1 MPYAIA
7 PSQSPSVAMPHGRE
21 PTPSVM
27 IAPPKWLSR
36 FVLLAGGLVLTLG
49 ITVMFAWHV
58 GNIAVIRVLPTA
70 TPMYYNT
77 ALNFV
82 LCGIG
87 LLAMVSGWNRLARLM
102 GSIVATLGGIILSE
116 HFFAVDF
123 GIDQALMTDWVR
135 FGSLPPGRMAIAAA
149 TGFTLSGASLLAMS
163 GSLTQRSPRRT
174 VLVGVAG
181 TVVATLGLIT
191 VGLYLTN
198 LMTAEGWGHIAQ
210 AMAVHTAAGL
220 VLVGVALMSWVWQ
233 TEKPRQNSLPLWLP
247 VVAGAS
253 VMTVV
258 LLLWQ
263 ALLVQQQ
270 EYPTAT
276 RTALPLVLLV
286 SGILMALFVMLTV
299 FLAQRAHRQAWEATT
314 ANDALQQEIA
324 ARKDMEAT
332 LHTLN
337 VELDQRIQE
346 RTAALQES
354 QRFLTHI
361 TDTVPALIYLYD
373 LQQRRILYFNSQV
386 TATLGYSSEDI
397 QQFSSSGLSTLI
409 HPDDV
414 EQVTA
419 RVDSWAITRDESL
432 PEIEYRFRRKEGD
445 WRWLQSRDVIFQRT
459 ADGVPQQVLGAAQDI
474 TARKDAEEELAQ
486 HDRELARAH
495 DDLRQMSY
503 VSAHDLQ
510 EPVRQVGLYTQLLAA
525 RFRDSLDA
533 ETQEAVA
540 FIVDGTKRMQAQFTD
555 LMHYLEV
562 DGQDLGVVTTDCE
575 ILLQQALLA
584 LHDVISTSGATITHD
599 PLPTLVANPAQLQLV
614 LQELLDNALKFRDST
629 PLRVHVWAEREE
641 DGWRFA
647 VRDNGIGIEPQS
659 ADQLFRFFRK
669 LQRRTDYPGTGMGLA
684 ICKKIVERH
693 GGRIWIDSQPGK
705 ETTVYFTISGKSS
718 Q

>member
-7 PSQSPSVAMPHGRE
+7 PSQSPSVTMPHGRE

-36 FVLLAGGLVLTLG
+36 FVLLAGGIVLTLG

-87 LLAMVSGWNRLARLM
+87 LLAMASGWNRLARLM
-102 GSIVATLGGIILSE
+102 GSIVATLSGIILSE

-149 TGFTLSGASLLAMS
+149 TGFALSGVNLLAMS

-210 AMAVHTAAGL
+210 AMAVHTAVGL
-220 VLVGVALMSWVWQ
+220 VLVGVAFMSWVWQ

-270 EYPTAT
+270 EFSTAT
-276 RTALPLVLLV
+276 RTALPLNLLV

-324 ARKDMEAT
+324 ARKEMEAT

-337 VELDQRIQE
+337 VELDQRVQE

-397 QQFSSSGLSTLI
+397 QQFSSSGFTTLI

-414 EQVTA
+414 ERVAA
-419 RVDSWAITRDESL
+419 RVASWTVTRDETL
-432 PEIEYRFRRKEGD
+432 PEIEYRFRHKDGD

-459 ADGVPQQVLGAAQDI
+459 ADDVPQKILGAGQDI

-486 HDRELARAH
+486 HDRELARANA
-495 DDLRQMSY
+495 DLRQMSY

-525 RFRDSLDA
+525 RYRDSLDA

-562 DGQDLGVVTTDCE
+562 DEQDLGVSTTDCE
-575 ILLQQALLA
+575 ILLQQAFLA

-599 PLPTLVANPAQLQLV
+599 LLPTLVANPAQLQLV

-629 PLRVHVWAEREE
+629 PLHVHVWAEREE
-641 DGWRFA
+641 SGWRFA

-705 ETTVYFTISGKSS
+705 ETTVYFTISGGGR